1 MFYYKQL
8 LPILLANNNKR
19 RNNIDLIIFIVHFFQ
34 LVYYRGN
41 PPTVKDLRIPG
52 CDILC
57 PFDKYL
63 DLIED
68 LIPSDEEMICDKRQT
83 PSYAGVEYPA
93 GLQNMLENLIQR
105 AAVEKN
111 IQR

>member
-1 MFYYKQL
+1 M
-8 LPILLANNNKR
+8 
-19 RNNIDLIIFIVHFFQ
+19 HGFFQ
-34 LVYYRGN
+34 LVYYRGV
-41 PPTVKDLRIPG
+41 PPTIKELQIPG

-83 PSYAGVEYPA
+83 PSYSGTEYPA
-93 GLQNMLENLIQR
+93 GLQNILENLIKR
-105 AAVEKN
+105 AALEEN

>member
-1 MFYYKQL
+1 M
-8 LPILLANNNKR
+8 
-19 RNNIDLIIFIVHFFQ
+19 DFFQ
-34 LVYYRGN
+34 LVYYEGI
-41 PPTVKDLRIPG
+41 PPTFKELKIQG

-83 PSYAGVEYPA
+83 PSFTGAEYPA
-93 GLQNMLENLIQR
+93 GLQKILENLIKR
-105 AAVEKN
+105 SAIKDN